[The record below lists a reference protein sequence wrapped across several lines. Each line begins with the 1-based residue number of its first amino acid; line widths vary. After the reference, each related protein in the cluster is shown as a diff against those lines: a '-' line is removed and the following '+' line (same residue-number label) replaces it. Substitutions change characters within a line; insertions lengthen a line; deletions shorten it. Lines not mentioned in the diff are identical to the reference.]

1 MESADI
7 REIGNMNSEKKWPF
21 LIQLITLVGVPLTL
35 VMGNIP
41 NNVINQ
47 NDLLAT
53 LYNLSFVFYVLY
65 FLFAIPAGVIGI
77 YNSKKGNMLP
87 KLKTITLILSILNI
101 IVGGI
106 TIGIIVLILIA
117 ALIGVD

>member
-1 MESADI
+1 
-7 REIGNMNSEKKWPF
+7 MNSEKKWPF